1 MASNAAN
8 HSPGSSPGS
17 ATLRRTTALVI
28 ALFFI
33 GVALGAAGAFLCL
46 RGGWRTMSH
55 YSHPTSAEFVNRLSH
70 DLDLTPQQ
78 KSRIQAIVDSAHQ
91 RFHDLDNQVEPQY
104 DAIRQDAR
112 GQIRLVLTPE
122 QKAKFEEE
130 VRRLDEERRKQM
142 QQ

>member
-8 HSPGSSPGS
+8 HSPGSS
-17 ATLRRTTALVI
+17 TLRRTTALVI

-33 GVALGAAGAFLCL
+33 GIALGAAGAFLCL
-46 RGGWRTMSH
+46 RGGWRPMAH
-55 YSHPTSAEFVNRLSH
+55 YSRPTRAEFVSRLSH
-70 DLDLTPQQ
+70 DLDLTPRQR
-78 KSRIQAIVDSAHQ
+78 SRVQAIVDAAHQ
-91 RFHDLDNQVEPQY
+91 RFHALDNQVEPQY

-130 VRRLDEERRKQM
+130 VRRLDEERKKEM